1 MKDFCIV
8 GSGIAG
14 STIANLLS
22 KKYSVEIFDKARGP
36 GGRASNRR
44 YKKDLSFDHGLQ
56 YISPKSREFTR
67 FIRDLEKK
75 KILKKWQGNHL
86 DFTFEKKDETPKYI
100 GVKANNAIPKYL
112 IKNTKANFK
121 SLVTNIK
128 FNDSYWEITI
138 NNKEKINFKNL
149 ILTCPFPQLISLGSK
164 YIPNQIVKSK
174 IQMVPNITVMLSYKN
189 KSKLSLSSIKFNN
202 DKLAW
207 AANENSKERF
217 KSNEMLWTLQCTE
230 KYSKKIIDL
239 FKNNKNYYLKEVAE
253 KFENLIGFKSKDLT
267 FKNIH
272 GWKYAYCSQNK
283 NLSSY
288 WNNKTYLGI
297 CADWMNGDKAEYAWN
312 SANNLFKKI
321 KKNPPRRRV

>member
-44 YKKDLSFDHGLQ
+44 YKKYLSFDHGLQ
-56 YISPKSREFTR
+56 YISPKSKEFIR
-67 FIRDLEKK
+67 FILDLEKK
-75 KILKKWQGNHL
+75 KLLKKWQGNHL
-86 DFTFEKKDETPKYI
+86 DFTFEKKDELPKYI
-100 GVKANNAIPKYL
+100 GVKGNNAIPKYL
-112 IKNTKANFK
+112 IKNIKANFQ
-121 SLVTNIK
+121 SLITNVK
-128 FNDSYWEITI
+128 FNNSYWEITV
-138 NNKEKINFKNL
+138 NYKEKINFKNL

-164 YIPNQIVKSK
+164 YLPKQIIKSK

-202 DKLAW
+202 DKLAL

-217 KSNEMLWTLQCTE
+217 KSNEILWTLQCTE

-239 FKNNKNYYLKEVAE
+239 FKNNKNYYLKEISKE
-253 KFENLIGFKSKDLT
+253 FENLIGFKVNDLK

-272 GWKYAYCSQNK
+272 GWRYAYSFENK
-283 NLSSY
+283 ILNSY
-288 WNNKTYLGI
+288 WNSKIYLGI
-297 CADWMNGDKAEYAWN
+297 CADWMSGCKAENAWI
-312 SANNLFKKI
+312 SANNLFQKI
-321 KKNPPRRRV
+321 KKNPPKRRV

>member
-56 YISPKSREFTR
+56 YISPKSKEFTK
-67 FIRDLEKK
+67 FILDLEKK

-86 DFTFEKKDETPKYI
+86 DFTFEKKDELPKYI
-100 GVKANNAIPKYL
+100 GVKGNNTIPKYL
-112 IKNTKANFK
+112 IRNIEAGFQ

-128 FNDSYWEITI
+128 FNNNFWEITI
-138 NNKEKINFKNL
+138 NNKEIINFKNL
-149 ILTCPFPQLISLGSK
+149 ILTCPYPQLMILGSK
-164 YIPNQIVKSK
+164 YLPKQIVKSK

-189 KSKLSLSSIKFNN
+189 KSKLSINSIKFNE
-202 DKLAW
+202 DRLAW

-217 KSNEMLWTLQCTE
+217 KSNEILWTLQCTE
-230 KYSKKIIDL
+230 KYSQKIIDL
-239 FKNNKNYYLKEVAE
+239 FLLVSMMEELFMLQQKRHTIFKLV
-253 KFENLIGFKSKDLT
+253 LKSKL
-267 FKNIH
+267 I
-272 GWKYAYCSQNK
+272 
-283 NLSSY
+283 
-288 WNNKTYLGI
+288 
-297 CADWMNGDKAEYAWN
+297 M
-312 SANNLFKKI
+312 
-321 KKNPPRRRV
+321 

>member
-56 YISPKSREFTR
+56 YISPKSKEFLR
-67 FIRDLEKK
+67 FILDLEKK
-75 KILKKWQGNHL
+75 KLLKKWQGNHL
-86 DFTFEKKDETPKYI
+86 DFTFEKKDELPKYI
-100 GVKANNAIPKYL
+100 GVKGNNAIPKYL
-112 IKNTKANFK
+112 IKNTKANFQ

-128 FNDSYWEITI
+128 FNDSYWEITV
-138 NNKEKINFKNL
+138 NYKEKINFKNL

-164 YIPNQIVKSK
+164 YLPKQIIKSK

-189 KSKLSLSSIKFNN
+189 EPKLSINSIKFNDN
-202 DKLAW
+202 KLAW
-207 AANENSKERF
+207 AANENSKKRF
-217 KSNEMLWTLQCTE
+217 KSNEILWTLQCTK
-230 KYSKKIIDL
+230 KYSQNIIDL
-239 FKNNKNYYLKEVAE
+239 FKNNKNFYINEITKQ
-253 KFENLIGFKSKDLT
+253 FESLTGFKRKDLI

-272 GWKYAYCSQNK
+272 GWRYAYSLLNTK
-283 NLSSY
+283 INSLWSR
-288 WNNKTYLGI
+288 KTSLGV
-297 CADWMNGDKAEYAWN
+297 CADWISGPRVENAWLN
-312 SANNLFKKI
+312 TYTLFKQI
-321 KKNPPRRRV
+321 KKNPPKKTG

>member
-56 YISPKSREFTR
+56 YISAGSKEFTK
-67 FIRDLEKK
+67 FILSLEKK
-75 KILKKWQGNHL
+75 RIIKKWEGNHL
-86 DFTFEKKDETPKYI
+86 DFTFEKKNKLPKYI
-100 GVKANNAIPKYL
+100 GAKGNNAISKYL
-112 IKNTKANFK
+112 INNIKANFK

-128 FNDSYWEITI
+128 FNNNYWEITI

-149 ILTCPFPQLISLGSK
+149 ILTCPYPQLINLSSK
-164 YIPNQIVKSK
+164 YLPKQFVKSK
-174 IQMVPNITVMLSYKN
+174 IKMIPNITVMLSYKN
-189 KSKLSLSSIKFNN
+189 YSKININSIKFRNN
-202 DKLAW
+202 FLAW

-217 KSNEMLWTLQCTE
+217 KSRETLWTIQCTI
-230 KYSKKIIDL
+230 KYSKKIINC
-239 FKNNKNYYLKEVAE
+239 FKENKQSYIKKIANE
-253 KFENLIGFKSKDLT
+253 FENLIGYKYKDLI

-272 GWKYAYCSQNK
+272 GWKYAYVTKNK
-283 NLSSY
+283 KLNNL
-288 WNNKTYLGI
+288 WTKKFNLGI
-297 CADWMNGDKAEYAWN
+297 CGDWISGSKAEDAWLN
-312 SANNLFKKI
+312 SNLLFQKI
-321 KKNPPRRRV
+321 KKNPPKRRV

>member
-44 YKKDLSFDHGLQ
+44 YKKDLRFDHGLQ
-56 YISPKSREFTR
+56 YISPKSKEFIR
-67 FIRDLEKK
+67 FILDLEKK

-86 DFTFEKKDETPKYI
+86 DFTFEKKDELPKYI
-100 GVKANNAIPKYL
+100 GVKGNNAIPKYL
-112 IKNTKANFK
+112 IKNIKANFQ

-128 FNDSYWEITI
+128 FNDNYWEITI
-138 NNKEKINFKNL
+138 NNKDKINFKNL
-149 ILTCPFPQLISLGSK
+149 ILTCPYPQLINLCSK
-164 YIPNQIVKSK
+164 YLPKKFINSK
-174 IQMVPNITVMLSYKN
+174 IDMAPNITVMLSYKS
-189 KSKLSLSSIKFNN
+189 KSKLGINSIKFND

-217 KSNEMLWTLQCTE
+217 KSNETLWTLQYTE
-230 KYSKKIIDL
+230 KYSKKIIEL
-239 FKNNKNYYLKEVAE
+239 FKNNKNYYLKEIIKE
-253 KFENLIGFKSKDLT
+253 FENLIGFKVKDLI

-272 GWKYAYCSQNK
+272 GWRYAYNLQSK
-283 NLSSY
+283 NLNQY
-288 WNNKTYLGI
+288 WIGKYNLGI
-297 CADWMNGDKAEYAWN
+297 CADWMTGPKAENAWLN
-312 SANNLFKKI
+312 ANTLFKQI
-321 KKNPPRRRV
+321 KKNPPKRRV

>member
-56 YISPKSREFTR
+56 YISPKSKEFTR
-67 FIRDLEKK
+67 FILNLEKK
-75 KILKKWQGNHL
+75 KILKKWEGNHL
-86 DFTFEKKDETPKYI
+86 DFTFGKKDEVPKYI
-100 GVKANNAIPKYL
+100 GIKGNNAIPKNL
-112 IKNTKANFK
+112 IRNIEANFK

-128 FNDSYWEITI
+128 FNNNCWEITI
-138 NNKEKINFKNL
+138 NNKEIINFKNL
-149 ILTCPFPQLISLGSK
+149 ILTCPYPQLMGLGSK
-164 YIPNQIVKSK
+164 YLPKQIVKSK

-189 KSKLSLSSIKFNN
+189 KSKLSINSIKFNN

-217 KSNEMLWTLQCTE
+217 KSNEILWTLQCTE

-239 FKNNKNYYLKEVAE
+239 FKDNKNYYLKEITK
-253 KFENLIGFKSKDLT
+253 KFENLIGFKVKDLI

-272 GWKYAYCSQNK
+272 GWRYAYNFQNK
-283 NLSSY
+283 NLNSFWS
-288 WNNKTYLGI
+288 NKKNLGI
-297 CADWMNGDKAEYAWN
+297 CADWMNGPKAENAW
-312 SANNLFKKI
+312 SSSYVLFKKI
-321 KKNPPRRRV
+321 KKNPPKRRV

>member
-14 STIANLLS
+14 SNIANLLS

-56 YISPKSREFTR
+56 YISPKSKEFNK
-67 FIRDLEKK
+67 FILDLEKK

-86 DFTFEKKDETPKYI
+86 DFTFEKKDEVPKYI
-100 GVKANNAIPKYL
+100 GVKGNNALPKYL
-112 IKNTKANFK
+112 IRNIKANFQ

-128 FNDSYWEITI
+128 FKHNYWVVTI
-138 NNKEKINFKNL
+138 NNKEIINFKNL
-149 ILTCPFPQLISLGSK
+149 ILTCPYPQLMSLGSK
-164 YIPNQIVKSK
+164 YLPKQIVKSK

-189 KSKLSLSSIKFNN
+189 KSKLGINSIRFNN

-217 KSNEMLWTLQCTE
+217 KSNEILWTVQCTE

-239 FKNNKNYYLKEVAE
+239 VKNNKNYYIKEIVKE
-253 KFENLIGFKSKDLT
+253 FENLLGFKGKDLT

-272 GWKYAYCSQNK
+272 GWRYAYGYSNK
-283 NLSSY
+283 KLESF
-288 WNNKTYLGI
+288 WINKFNLGI
-297 CADWMNGDKAEYAWN
+297 CADWMTGPKAENAWLN
-312 SANNLFKKI
+312 ANKLIKQI
-321 KKNPPRRRV
+321 KKNPPNRRV

>member
-56 YISPKSREFTR
+56 YISPKSKE
-67 FIRDLEKK
+67 FIRSILDLEKK

-86 DFTFEKKDETPKYI
+86 DFTFKKKEELPKYI
-100 GVKANNAIPKYL
+100 GVKANNAIPKYF
-112 IKNTKANFK
+112 IKNIKANFQ

-128 FNDSYWEITI
+128 FNDNYWEITI
-138 NNKEKINFKNL
+138 NNKDKINFKNL
-149 ILTCPFPQLISLGSK
+149 ILTCPYPQLINLCSK
-164 YIPNQIVKSK
+164 YLPKKFINSK
-174 IQMVPNITVMLSYKN
+174 IDMKPNITVMLSYKQY
-189 KSKLSLSSIKFNN
+189 SKINISSVKFNN
-202 DKLAW
+202 KIISW

-217 KSNEMLWTLQCTE
+217 KSNEILWTLQCAE

-239 FKNNKNYYLKEVAE
+239 FKNNKNYYLKEIAKE
-253 KFENLIGFKSKDLT
+253 FENLIGFKVKDLI

-272 GWKYAYCSQNK
+272 GWRYAYVTREKKLK
-283 NLSSY
+283 NV
-288 WNNKTYLGI
+288 WIKKFNLGI
-297 CADWMNGDKAEYAWN
+297 CADWMIGSKAEDAWL
-312 SANNLFKKI
+312 SANSLFKKT
-321 KKNPPRRRV
+321 KKNPVSL

>member
-56 YISPKSREFTR
+56 YISPKSKEFIR
-67 FIRDLEKK
+67 FILDLEKK
-75 KILKKWQGNHL
+75 KILKKWHGNHL
-86 DFTFEKKDETPKYI
+86 DFTFKKKDELPKYI
-100 GVKANNAIPKYL
+100 GVKGNNAIPKYL
-112 IKNTKANFK
+112 IKNIKANFQ

-128 FNDSYWEITI
+128 FNDSYWEITV
-138 NNKEKINFKNL
+138 NYKEKINFKNL
-149 ILTCPFPQLISLGSK
+149 ILTCPYPQLISLGSK
-164 YIPNQIVKSK
+164 YLPKQIIKSK

-189 KSKLSLSSIKFNN
+189 KPKLSINSFKFNE
-202 DKLAW
+202 DRIAW

-217 KSNEMLWTLQCTE
+217 KSNEILWTLQCTE

-239 FKNNKNYYLKEVAE
+239 FKNNKNYYLKEIAKE
-253 KFENLIGFKSKDLT
+253 FENLIGFKVKDLIY
-267 FKNIH
+267 KNIH
-272 GWKYAYCSQNK
+272 GWRYAYNFTNNK
-283 NLSSY
+283 LSSY
-288 WNNKTYLGI
+288 WSNKKKLGI
-297 CADWMNGDKAEYAWN
+297 CADWMTGPKAENAWLN
-312 SANNLFKKI
+312 ANALFKEI
-321 KKNPPRRRV
+321 KKNPPKRRV

>member
-56 YISPKSREFTR
+56 YISPKSKEFTK
-67 FIRDLEKK
+67 FILDLEKK
-75 KILKKWQGNHL
+75 KILKKWQGKHL
-86 DFTFEKKDETPKYI
+86 DFTFEKKDELPKYI
-100 GVKANNAIPKYL
+100 GVKGNNAIPKYL
-112 IKNTKANFK
+112 IKNIKANFQ

-128 FNDSYWEITI
+128 FNNNCWEITI
-138 NNKEKINFKNL
+138 NNKEIITFKNL
-149 ILTCPFPQLISLGSK
+149 ILTCPYPQLISLGSK
-164 YIPNQIVKSK
+164 YLPKQIVKSK

-217 KSNEMLWTLQCTE
+217 KSNEILWTLQCTE

-239 FKNNKNYYLKEVAE
+239 VKNNKNYYLKEIAKE
-253 KFENLIGFKSKDLT
+253 FENLIGFKAKDLI

-272 GWKYAYCSQNK
+272 GWRYAYVTREKKLK
-283 NLSSY
+283 NL
-288 WNNKTYLGI
+288 WIKKFNLGL
-297 CADWMNGDKAEYAWN
+297 CADWMIGSKAEGAWL
-312 SANNLFKKI
+312 SANSLFKKT
-321 KKNPPRRRV
+321 KKNPVSL

>member
-56 YISPKSREFTR
+56 YISPKSREFTK
-67 FIRDLEKK
+67 FILDLEKK

-86 DFTFEKKDETPKYI
+86 DFTFEKKNELPKYI
-100 GVKANNAIPKYL
+100 GVKGNNAIPKYL
-112 IKNTKANFK
+112 IKNIKANFQ
-121 SLVTNIK
+121 SLITNIK

-164 YIPNQIVKSK
+164 YLSKQIIKSK

-189 KSKLSLSSIKFNN
+189 KPKLSINSIKFND

-217 KSNEMLWTLQCTE
+217 KSNEMLWTIQCTQ
-230 KYSKKIIDL
+230 KYSKKIINS
-239 FKNNKNYYLKEVAE
+239 FKDNKNFYINEITKQ
-253 KFENLIGFKSKDLT
+253 FEHLTGFNRKNLI

-272 GWKYAYCSQNK
+272 GWRYAYNFQNK
-283 NLSSY
+283 NLNSY
-288 WNNKTYLGI
+288 WFNKKKIGI
-297 CADWMNGDKAEYAWN
+297 SADWMSGPRVEDAWKN
-312 SANNLFKKI
+312 ANALYKEI
-321 KKNPPRRRV
+321 KKNPPKRRV